1 MVANREEHLM
11 RTFPLADGTTYI
23 QNLDKHFSN
32 NMEYHYHISQ
42 FNWNKDTNTFYA
54 EAPHLDCIMP
64 DGNIHPEAFPN
75 QKGQFFIDN
84 TKSGGFR
91 RFRYLRDITGEIG
104 GIRFTEWLF
113 ESEDG
118 IECRIAI
125 D

>member
-1 MVANREEHLM
+1 MNREEHLM
-11 RTFPLADGTTYI
+11 QEFPMADGTTYI

-32 NMEYHYHISQ
+32 TMEYRYHISQ
-42 FNWNKDTNTFYA
+42 FNWNKSTNAFYA

-84 TKSGGFR
+84 TKTGEFR
-91 RFRYLRDITGEIG
+91 RFRYVRDIVGEIG
-104 GIRFTEWLF
+104 GISYTEWLF
-113 ESEDG
+113 ESEDS

>member
-1 MVANREEHLM
+1 MQE
-11 RTFPLADGTTYI
+11 FPMADGTTYI

-32 NMEYHYHISQ
+32 TMEYRYHISQ
-42 FNWNKDTNTFYA
+42 FNWNKSTNAFYA

-84 TKSGGFR
+84 TKTGGFR
-91 RFRYLRDITGEIG
+91 RFRFIKEITGDIG
-104 GIRFTEWLF
+104 GFHYTEWVF

>member
-1 MVANREEHLM
+1 MVTNREEYLM
-11 RTFPLADGTTYI
+11 QTFPMADGTTYI
-23 QNLDKHFSN
+23 QNLDKHMSK
-32 NMEYHYHISQ
+32 MEYHYHISQ

-54 EAPHLDCIMP
+54 EAPHLVCLLP

-84 TKSGGFR
+84 TKTGEFR
-91 RFRYLRDITGEIG
+91 RFRFVRELTGVFAGWES
-104 GIRFTEWLF
+104 TEWIF